1 MMENLN
7 SAAARLLYRALNPGA
22 TPSND
27 VEYRTL
33 LARYR
38 ANPTMQQT
46 LAEIAEGM
54 ELMVLDVSERGLIIA
69 PTSKDSRFSIR
80 LGDLRKNLSEDQK
93 VALALSFLAI
103 CAVFYPTTALIEDDS
118 KFAMP
123 ATLSTF
129 VDTLTGLAGRI
140 SALEDTDDLS
150 REELRPGWSYIQS
163 LPRSLPEKERAA
175 PTSVEGLIRM
185 ALKYLSDYG
194 LVNSIGAQ
202 DEGDTAEYTA
212 THRLRIQVRERT
224 LPRLF
229 DYVRSSV
236 QA

>member
-1 MMENLN
+1 MENPN
-7 SAAARLLYRALNPGA
+7 SAAARLIYRALNPGA

-33 LARYR
+33 LAHYR
-38 ANPTMQQT
+38 ANPSMQQT
-46 LAEIAEGM
+46 LAEIADGM

-69 PTSKDSRFSIR
+69 PTGKDSRFSIR

-123 ATLSTF
+123 ATQAMF
-129 VDTLTGLAGRI
+129 INTLIGLVGRI
-140 SALEDTDDLS
+140 STLEDTDDYS

-163 LPRSLPEKERAA
+163 LPRSIPEKDRAA

-185 ALKYLSDYG
+185 ALNYLGDYG
-194 LVNSIGAQ
+194 LVNSVGAQ
-202 DEGDTAEYTA
+202 DEGETAEYTA
-212 THRLRIQVRERT
+212 THRLRIQLRERT

-236 QA
+236 PA